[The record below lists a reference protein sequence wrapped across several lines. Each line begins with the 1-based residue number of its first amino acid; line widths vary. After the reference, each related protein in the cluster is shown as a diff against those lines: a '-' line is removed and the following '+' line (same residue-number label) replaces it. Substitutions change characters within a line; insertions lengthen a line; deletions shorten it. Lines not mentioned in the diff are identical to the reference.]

1 MSNSL
6 RAKLSKLRYKGE
18 ITQEEYSELI
28 KKLDGHDKQVRTDA
42 VEKFADYL
50 RFVYEKSMELSVMGT
65 NDETEKLEL
74 KGIYSQFINTIPYC
88 VKAFEEGEQ
97 MQKGAENE

>member
-28 KKLDGHDKQVRTDA
+28 KKLDGHDKQIWNDAIDECIKTLAKDEDTILTD
-42 VEKFADYL
+42 EQYYTLKQ
-50 RFVYEKSMELSVMGT
+50 
-65 NDETEKLEL
+65 L
-74 KGIYSQFINTIPYC
+74 KG
-88 VKAFEEGEQ
+88 EEE
-97 MQKGAENE
+97 